1 MKIFTD
7 KTQDQEFQDLGDLGW
22 TGSLNDRQFQYL
34 RDAGFTGALPDMLA
48 QNSGGPAA
56 TTHAD
61 IVAALGANDGFWD
74 SLLLSGQTIATD
86 GTGPAPGAGDL
97 VGYIANAG
105 GKYPA
110 LAAPNDTS
118 RPRVAAGALG
128 HVYDGVTDELG
139 LFLASVT
146 KPTNCDLVIVYEPD
160 ADNHVIFDGFPG
172 TDSGS
177 LYAAVAQIGSTS
189 TVLTSSAGTP
199 TIHVTRA
206 GATSSPT
213 TRGELYTAVSAGK
226 CIVEVRGADLSSWFG
241 FSISGLTA
249 SGFAIDGTVYG
260 ALLLEAPTTG
270 TRDTVR
276 GLLGEYYGVAT

>member
-34 RDAGFTGALPDMLA
+34 RNAGFTGSLNDMLA
-48 QNSGGPAA
+48 QNSGGPAP

-61 IVAALGANDGFWD
+61 VLAALASGDAFYD

-86 GTGPAPGAGDL
+86 GTGPAPGPGDV
-97 VGYIANAG
+97 VGTIADAVG
-105 GKYPA
+105 TYPA
-110 LAAPNDTS
+110 LAAPNTTV
-118 RPRVAAGALG
+118 RPQVAADGVG
-128 HVYDGVTDELG
+128 HVYDGVSDELAFSFSG
-139 LFLASVT
+139 FT
-146 KPTNCDLVIVYEPD
+146 KPTNCDLIAVYDPA
-160 ADNHVIFDGFPG
+160 ADDHIIFDGSLG
-172 TDSGS
+172 TGGGGQ
-177 LYAAVAQIGSTS
+177 YAAVAQIGSTS
-189 TVLTSSAGTP
+189 TVLTGGTGSP

-206 GATSSPT
+206 GATTAPT

-226 CIVEVRGADLSSWFG
+226 CIVEVRGADLTSWAG
-241 FSISGLTA
+241 FSISGYTTA
-249 SGFAIDGTVYG
+249 NLAIEGTVYG